1 MMPLQNTMTK
11 IDIPIVMHTDD
22 TINCFADLHAS
33 SFFPAPR
40 NWEVTTAPPVASAA
54 STLMIRLLNISIR
67 DTPETAASPAEEI
80 MTVSAMPT
88 VIASACSN
96 KSGMISFFRSSFENS
111 FVLLTSISFYPVIYP
126 FDTISGNCPM
136 PPCAL
141 LPL

>member
-1 MMPLQNTMTK
+1 MPLQNTMTK

-22 TINCFADLHAS
+22 TINCFADLQAS

-54 STLMIRLLNISIR
+54 STLMIRLLNMSIR
-67 DTPETAASPAEEI
+67 DTPETAASPAEDI

-111 FVLLTSISFYPVIYP
+111 CCFVILVSITFTFYYYRFPHQSYL
-126 FDTISGNCPM
+126 FIS
-136 PPCAL
+136 
-141 LPL
+141 

>member
-22 TINCFADLHAS
+22 TINCFADLQAS

-54 STLMIRLLNISIR
+54 STLMIRLLNMSIR
-67 DTPETAASPAEEI
+67 DTPETAASPAEDI

-96 KSGMISFFRSSFENS
+96 KSE
-111 FVLLTSISFYPVIYP
+111 
-126 FDTISGNCPM
+126 
-136 PPCAL
+136 
-141 LPL
+141 

>member
-22 TINCFADLHAS
+22 TISCFADLQAS

-54 STLMIRLLNISIR
+54 STLMIRLLNMSIR
-67 DTPETAASPAEEI
+67 DTPETAASLAEEI

-96 KSGMISFFRSSFENS
+96 NKGMISFFRSPFENS
-111 FVLLTSISFYPVIYP
+111 CCFVILVSITFTFYY
-126 FDTISGNCPM
+126 F
-136 PPCAL
+136 
-141 LPL
+141 

>member
-22 TINCFADLHAS
+22 TINCFADLQAS

-54 STLMIRLLNISIR
+54 STLMIRLLNMSIR

-96 KSGMISFFRSSFENS
+96 NKGMISFFRSSFENS
-111 FVLLTSISFYPVIYP
+111 FVLLASISFYPVIYP

>member
-1 MMPLQNTMTK
+1 MMPLQNIMTK

-22 TINCFADLHAS
+22 TISCFADLQAS

-54 STLMIRLLNISIR
+54 STLMIRLLNMSIR

-111 FVLLTSISFYPVIYP
+111 CFVVLVSITFTFYYYRFPHQSYL
-126 FDTISGNCPM
+126 FIS
-136 PPCAL
+136 
-141 LPL
+141 